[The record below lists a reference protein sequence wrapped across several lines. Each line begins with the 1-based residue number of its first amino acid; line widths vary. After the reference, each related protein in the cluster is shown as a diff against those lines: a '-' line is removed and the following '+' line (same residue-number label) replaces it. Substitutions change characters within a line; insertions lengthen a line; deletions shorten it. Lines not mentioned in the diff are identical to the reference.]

1 MKSETRW
8 KFNGIL
14 RTMVVALILTMVLP
28 FWGQGNSGYSFAG
41 DSVGYKLVFIDSQTG
56 RTIATKEGSAKPG
69 DKIGPDQEIQVRDT
83 YYDKSS
89 GTDYDLDT
97 SAENSPMETRI
108 SSDKDKNVF
117 TYHYTKHAQRAV
129 EITFNCV
136 TKDNM
141 KVLKSESKKV
151 SPEKKAEYT
160 APETIKENG
169 KIYKAAGQPEKDK
182 RRL

>member
-97 SAENSPMETRI
+97 SAENSPLETWCATRQG
-108 SSDKDKNVF
+108 D
-117 TYHYTKHAQRAV
+117 
-129 EITFNCV
+129 
-136 TKDNM
+136 
-141 KVLKSESKKV
+141 SEK
-151 SPEKKAEYT
+151 
-160 APETIKENG
+160 
-169 KIYKAAGQPEKDK
+169 
-182 RRL
+182 